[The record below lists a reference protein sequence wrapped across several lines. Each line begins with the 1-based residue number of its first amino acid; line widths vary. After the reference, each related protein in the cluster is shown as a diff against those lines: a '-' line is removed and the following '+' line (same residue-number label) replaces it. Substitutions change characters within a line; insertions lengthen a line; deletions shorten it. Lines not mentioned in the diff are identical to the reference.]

1 MKKYL
6 SLLLAVVML
15 LTLFAGCGNKTAEP
29 TEPATTAASGG
40 ETTAATEAPVVTNA
54 DRENVS
60 IRFAQF
66 GNSVDDVKGM
76 ESDPIKKAIEAAVNV
91 TLEYD
96 TGVDGF
102 DDRMQT
108 ELFTGG
114 AAELFPTW
122 GETDKIAKWAEEDLV
137 WNIAEIIN
145 AEPDRYPTL
154 HKIINTDEYKAYN
167 ALYTGDADA
176 SYAIYSVAA
185 FADPSFSGAPI
196 YNQAILDEVNEGKV
210 PATVDEFVN
219 FVKACGEAGYVGWWP
234 RNNKLTNWGNFDS
247 MMARPQGTTIVA
259 PNGDAWAGFIPN
271 DKIGTAD
278 EYWTLATTSD
288 ASKEVVKQLAE
299 MYASGGLDSGL
310 GIKGDFDDAFSDFAA
325 GKLAS
330 FDNGFGYPYQ
340 FVSFYKTPWQ
350 AAHPDAQ
357 MSDLTQ
363 GLALTSSGSYG
374 HVYTTGTWIGAHY
387 FIPTSCDYPD
397 RVLDL
402 VEYLASAEG
411 QDLLHNT
418 TNYAYNSDVGSDY
431 WNPINIAYG
440 YQDGR
445 CKYVWFSYLFSGTE
459 YQVNFTDNDWW
470 TAVCKP
476 IDNSP
481 NWATEEDT
489 ACYNYAKG
497 VISGYVDEVVYY
509 LPAYYNMISLPAEA
523 ADIRTKLADITNQY
537 LTQML
542 GGQLDVEAAWPNY
555 VAEYEAAGAA
565 QLEQMVNEAIAAA
578 RTTG

>member
-247 MMARPQGTTIVA
+247 MMGPSPGHHHR
-259 PNGDAWAGFIPN
+259 
-271 DKIGTAD
+271 
-278 EYWTLATTSD
+278 
-288 ASKEVVKQLAE
+288 
-299 MYASGGLDSGL
+299 
-310 GIKGDFDDAFSDFAA
+310 
-325 GKLAS
+325 
-330 FDNGFGYPYQ
+330 
-340 FVSFYKTPWQ
+340 
-350 AAHPDAQ
+350 
-357 MSDLTQ
+357 
-363 GLALTSSGSYG
+363 GSQ
-374 HVYTTGTWIGAHY
+374 
-387 FIPTSCDYPD
+387 
-397 RVLDL
+397 R
-402 VEYLASAEG
+402 
-411 QDLLHNT
+411 
-418 TNYAYNSDVGSDY
+418 
-431 WNPINIAYG
+431 
-440 YQDGR
+440 
-445 CKYVWFSYLFSGTE
+445 
-459 YQVNFTDNDWW
+459 
-470 TAVCKP
+470 
-476 IDNSP
+476 
-481 NWATEEDT
+481 
-489 ACYNYAKG
+489 
-497 VISGYVDEVVYY
+497 
-509 LPAYYNMISLPAEA
+509 
-523 ADIRTKLADITNQY
+523 
-537 LTQML
+537 
-542 GGQLDVEAAWPNY
+542 
-555 VAEYEAAGAA
+555 
-565 QLEQMVNEAIAAA
+565 
-578 RTTG
+578 